1 MGGKESKAFPITSD
15 EALKRVSESER
26 RRLQDAFRRLATNNG
41 QLAAVSLS
49 AGGYAGPGSLSRA
62 TFVRE
67 VLGEG
72 VPPILADRIFAL
84 CGGGVGNGS
93 GGSAYGGLGGMSAQ
107 NSSAM
112 SASTRGLNFREVL
125 SVLVLITRGTADEKM
140 KFLFGVLA
148 SDSNNTHIDRSDLIR
163 FLRECDPA
171 ASLDELASLF
181 AEGDKVNYDKFST
194 WLSERPRAC
203 SVSEWLLVPNMHLN
217 LVNKLD
223 TPTFYQT
230 LAGVTHLEEQE
241 IVELEKRF
249 WTMAGNSA
257 SGQIDLQT
265 IRPLVSPPLPHILVS
280 SFFSAFDENLDGHID
295 FKELSCGVSAACR
308 GPEMERQKFC
318 FKIFDTDRDGVL
330 NENEMRIMCECLV
343 HVRNQNASTFAPLKP
358 DIGQMISDILER
370 HDPKGSRTLSVQEFL
385 VWTVNNPYPEEFS
398 RLIFQICHIVLG
410 LRPLSRSDER
420 DIVKGWLEREEKA
433 PLNVG
438 TIWHLINMDWWN
450 HWNAYVSNSQE
461 VRPPVATNASQTPN
475 GDAGV
480 ATSKRSG
487 KKSLD
492 STLAMDSNSGV
503 IGTSYQQLNEN
514 GTSSEGTPSLSPY
527 PSRKTSAALTVHTK
541 ARPGLIDN
549 TPLVQSNHSR
559 ITSLTAEGGKLK
571 TSVKLVRGKDFEL
584 IPERLWRALVLWYGG
599 SPSLPRQVIRNKK
612 GEVELELN
620 PLSVKLLKHQ
630 VITRPSNVSSVV
642 AGYSAAAATI
652 SATTNGTSYGSN
664 LPSTTRRYHAY
675 QAAFSRRTTIKQIS
689 EFLSTRLHLKLD
701 DMRLWQYKDDT
712 QMNLLEDE
720 NCTLEDAGLKDEG
733 SLLVEVR
740 SRDGT
745 WPEEIT
751 SLCNNNSD
759 RRASVLSTNL
769 NVRGVTGLTNLG
781 NTCYMNTALQCVFN
795 TKILAEYF
803 SRNCHLYELNRT
815 NPLGMKGHV
824 AKRFGDLIKDVW
836 TVENKAIAPFKL
848 RGTIAKYQPHFGS
861 AQQQDAQELLSFL
874 LDGLHEDLNRVTDK
888 PYVELKDSDGRA
900 DLEVA
905 AEAWENHVI
914 RNRSIVVD
922 LFHGQF
928 KSKVTCKVCGHE
940 SVRFDPFTFLTLPLP
955 MESSIHLEVIVI
967 KQDGSVPIKYGLT
980 LNMESR
986 YSSVRPHLSEL
997 CGIPPQNL
1005 ILVDIV
1011 QCQFRAI
1018 PAEEQ
1023 KLKGM
1028 NKSCIYAYEFHSTM
1042 NTTKSARNEQQSFSE
1057 IQRNVQS
1064 PTKKQHLTN
1073 GETTI
1078 STNGKPKPNE
1088 VSTKTAPKP
1097 TKSTQSASGAIQ
1109 GSDGMKT
1116 TSSQWICG
1124 GIAGCFKHSK
1134 KTSESESET
1143 NANPVGPS
1151 ASKTLPTD
1159 SSSHETTHIS
1169 PLKSSNASAPS
1180 GAVIHS
1186 RQGSSSSS
1194 SGSSVENGISDSTT
1208 LTDIGDCQQ
1217 GVLVALHRKMMP
1229 QEIYFL
1235 SMEKYRPMLFG
1246 IPLIV
1251 PCNETTTLQDLYKS
1265 VWTQV
1270 SRLVSPLPPRDSST
1284 NHATDCDDSL
1294 RYEYPFNLK
1303 TVTKDGSWCSRCSW
1317 QLYCRGCPLPCS
1329 AEPFQFSSSNLAID
1343 WDQTALHLRYLSAQE
1358 KSFKEDPSVGESLRA
1373 ATESITLKKCLEAF
1387 TREEELGEDEKYY
1400 CSICKT
1406 HQLAIKKF
1414 QLWRLPPILIV
1425 HFKRFHFVNGRW
1437 IKSHKIVDFPI
1448 KDFDP
1453 TPFLAAVPGTTV
1465 QRYRALRSGAKPIAH
1480 GTIAELSEPNS
1491 LETITQPLHEINIQD
1506 DDEDGDEEEVF
1517 GHENHNPPPMCNGG
1531 VEDGQKPDTRPMV
1544 SHPMNGEDPIARRKR
1559 MESTS
1564 LLTHTIKDDQLEDFH
1579 QHKLVEGHNPL
1590 EINYKLYSMV
1600 SHSGVLAGGHYVS
1613 YGKHNDG
1620 KWYLQNDSACKP
1632 INEDQMDKSTAYL
1645 LFYERE
1651 GLCKEAYL
1659 PKVEGKSLPD
1669 IRDLDEELETDFKK
1683 NCSVM

>member
-1088 VSTKTAPKP
+1088 
-1097 TKSTQSASGAIQ
+1097 
-1109 GSDGMKT
+1109 
-1116 TSSQWICG
+1116 
-1124 GIAGCFKHSK
+1124 HSK